1 MSEYVCVQ
9 RCCVLHYPIILS
21 GAAAAQ
27 AGILTTASGPTC
39 TATDGS
45 AARAISATVTAVRP
59 SSGRRRC
66 TSANSF
72 RKDQQNNYIVYKLFY
87 FDKQL
92 SNRIPRNVLIK

>member
-72 RKDQQNNYIVYKLFY
+72 RKDQQNQVDLM
-87 FDKQL
+87 
-92 SNRIPRNVLIK
+92 